1 MVASASRIGS
11 LFLCVFLSFCAT
23 TSASELILLHGH
35 IYTGNPK
42 APWADA
48 IAISAG
54 KIDAVGTDSEI
65 SARKDSKT
73 KVIDLHGRT
82 VIPGITDSHA
92 HMLFGA
98 MALHGINLSTPESS
112 ITADAPELLVEK
124 IKNFAAGHP
133 NEKILFGRAD
143 FGTTP
148 PGTPSH
154 VLLDRA
160 VNDRPL
166 ILHNTSEHAL
176 WLNAKALEF
185 AGIGDSPVANASEE
199 RYVVRDASGHPSGVL
214 LEDAME
220 IVERAVMAALPR
232 EEKLALV
239 RDASRYL
246 NRFGITS
253 VVNATGGLADL
264 ELYAASRDR
273 GELTVRTRT
282 SFGSVAVPHRYTSEF
297 FEQLEKARSL
307 YHDDWVSANLVK
319 FFADGGT
326 GMIPPIVYEP
336 SEYKKLVMEL
346 DKRGFQVMTHALRS
360 DSAHLV
366 LDVYEAVAKA
376 NGPRDRRFRMEHGDI
391 IPDEDMPRAGK
402 DGVLVSMQPVFC
414 CSDIGA
420 NFDPNDKTPTD
431 RWQSL
436 LKSGATVAFG
446 SDWPC
451 TWPPDP
457 FVGMQQ
463 AVTRTVWKSAASSA
477 ILGGVFDGA
486 GQGGAV
492 ETQLVYIPEEKLT
505 FEQALNAYTRGGAYL
520 NFAEAKAGT
529 LEAGKFADLA
539 VLAQNP
545 FVAPAS
551 EISRTHVVLTM
562 VGGKVVFSEMVQ

>member
-1 MVASASRIGS
+1 MLANRSRKILQLACV
-11 LFLCVFLSFCAT
+11 LFVFCRA

-42 APWADA
+42 APWAEA
-48 IAISAG
+48 IAITAG
-54 KIDAVGTDSEI
+54 KIDAVGTDSEM
-65 SARKDSKT
+65 AAHKEAQT
-73 KVIDLHGRT
+73 KVIDLRGKT
-82 VIPGITDSHA
+82 VIPGITDSHM
-92 HMLFGA
+92 HLFFGG

-112 ITADAPELLVEK
+112 ITADALAEK
-124 IKNFAAGHP
+124 IKSFAANHP
-133 NEKILFGRAD
+133 TEKILFGRAD

-148 PGTPSH
+148 PGSPSH
-154 VLLDRA
+154 SLLDKA
-160 VNDRPL
+160 VSDRPL
-166 ILHNTSEHAL
+166 IIHNTSEHAL

-185 AGIGDSPVANASEE
+185 VGIGDSPTTNPLEE
-199 RYVVRDASGHPSGVL
+199 RYVIRDASGHPSGVL

-220 IVERAVMAALPR
+220 IVERAVMAALTR
-232 EEKLALV
+232 EEKLGFV
-239 RDASRYL
+239 RDAAHYL

-253 VVNATGGLADL
+253 VVNATGNLADM
-264 ELYAASRDR
+264 ELYAAARDR
-273 GELTVRTRT
+273 GDLTVRTRT
-282 SFGSVAVPHRYTSEF
+282 SFGSVAVAHRFRPEF
-297 FEQLEKARSL
+297 FEQLEKARTL

-326 GMIPPIVYEP
+326 GMTPPLVYDP
-336 SEYKKLVMEL
+336 AGYKKLVMEL

-366 LDVYEAVAKA
+366 LDTYEAVAKA

-391 IPDEDMPRAGK
+391 ITDDDLPLPGK
-402 DGVLVSMQPVFC
+402 NGVLMSMQPAFC
-414 CSDIGA
+414 CSEIGA

-436 LKSGATVAFG
+436 AKSGATVAFG

-463 AVTRTVWKSAASSA
+463 AVTRTVWKSAASAA
-477 ILGGVFDGA
+477 IVGGVFDGA

-492 ETQLVYIPEEKLT
+492 ETQLAYVPEERLSL
-505 FEQALNAYTRGGAYL
+505 EQALAAYTRGGAYL
-520 NFAEAKAGT
+520 NFAETKTGT

-539 VLAQNP
+539 VLSQNP
-545 FVAPAS
+545 FAVSAT
-551 EISRTHVVLTM
+551 EISKTHVVLTI
-562 VGGKVVFSEMVQ
+562 VGGKIVFNEMGQ